1 MINRAIQKNIQL
13 PLIKNAR
20 EINEQK
26 VFLVAKRIERILLNK
41 GYNLSS
47 VKVLLLGITYKNDV
61 ADCRNTKIPQI
72 INLLKNNG
80 INVYCYD
87 PLASVDYIRSNYKI
101 ELIPDSELTIEN
113 YDLVIKM
120 VSHQIFE
127 NQEFLNNTDY
137 KLSDLL

>member
-1 MINRAIQKNIQL
+1 MKTYIVIDSNDY
-13 PLIKNAR
+13 AR
-20 EINEQK
+20 TASYIEVDISESSYFMVTDATFVNE
-26 VFLVAKRIERILLNK
+26 FYY
-41 GYNLSS
+41 GYRSRL
-47 VKVLLLGITYKNDV
+47 
-61 ADCRNTKIPQI
+61 
-72 INLLKNNG
+72 

>member
-1 MINRAIQKNIQL
+1 M
-13 PLIKNAR
+13 
-20 EINEQK
+20 
-26 VFLVAKRIERILLNK
+26 
-41 GYNLSS
+41 
-47 VKVLLLGITYKNDV
+47 